1 MKKVIEKT
9 LFRGAEKAEI
19 EQLFSHLELIAP
31 ALAAAGVLTL
41 IEGVGVAL
49 DAPAFGVDV
58 AADVELDDAQP
69 AAAATQISAAAVA
82 DSRPAPD
89 LLAPGFTAVASMS
102 GGVSYAVQSH

>member
-1 MKKVIEKT
+1 
-9 LFRGAEKAEI
+9 
-19 EQLFSHLELIAP
+19 
-31 ALAAAGVLTL
+31 
-41 IEGVGVAL
+41 
-49 DAPAFGVDV
+49 V

-102 GGVSYAVQSH
+102 GGVPYAVQSH

>member
-1 MKKVIEKT
+1 LTCIPLVGQAGGAVGGGVRVID
-9 LFRGAEKAEI
+9 G
-19 EQLFSHLELIAP
+19 
-31 ALAAAGVLTL
+31 AAAGVLTL

-49 DAPAFGVDV
+49 DAAAFGVDV

-102 GGVSYAVQSH
+102 GGVPYAVQSH